1 MRCNKGGAFHSL
13 NPVEI
18 SILLTQMTILFAVV
32 IAGYICGKTR
42 LMTAALSKGLS
53 GLIVNLTCP
62 CLVLSSTMGDVMPD
76 RRLILPLLIIGVC
89 TYALILPVATHL
101 PRLWGCKDPERGL
114 HSFMLTFGN
123 VGFIG
128 YPVVASVFGPE
139 AVFYAAILNV
149 PNTISVFVWGAPFIA
164 GKGEGG
170 SLLSRLY
177 TPAMIGTYLSIL
189 VVAFSWHAP
198 EVVARPLTMVGNVT
212 VPASL
217 LIIGYS
223 ISQIP
228 AKHMAGGPRVWIT
241 SLGRLLLIPLM
252 VCYAMRLLVW
262 LIPAL
267 AVIFDSHLIQINTL
281 IIAMPVASF
290 GTIFCLKFGV
300 DETVMAQGTFLT
312 TVLSLLTIPLV
323 AGLL

>member
-1 MRCNKGGAFHSL
+1 M
-13 NPVEI
+13 EI
-18 SILLTQMTILFAVV
+18 SVLLTQMTILFTVV
-32 IAGYICGKTR
+32 IAGFICGKTK
-42 LMTAALSKGLS
+42 LMTAPLSKGLS

-62 CLVLSSTMGDVMPD
+62 CLVLASTMGDVMPD
-76 RRLILPLLIIGVC
+76 RRLIIPLLIIGAV
-89 TYALILPVATHL
+89 TYAILLPVAAHL

-149 PNTISVFVWGAPFIA
+149 PNTISVFVWGSQFIA
-164 GKGEGG
+164 GKGQGG
-170 SLLSRLY
+170 TLLSRLY
-177 TPAMIGTYLSIL
+177 TPAMIGTYLSII
-189 VVAFSWHAP
+189 VVAFAWHAP
-198 EVVARPLTMVGNVT
+198 EVIAKPLTMVGNVT

-228 AKHMAGGPRVWIT
+228 AKHMAGGPRVWVT
-241 SLGRLLLIPLM
+241 SFCRLLVMPLL
-252 VCYAMRLLVW
+252 VCYTMRLLVF

-267 AVIFDSHLIQINTL
+267 GVVFDPHLIQINTL

-312 TVLSLLTIPLV
+312 TVLSLFTIPVV

>member
-1 MRCNKGGAFHSL
+1 
-13 NPVEI
+13 
-18 SILLTQMTILFAVV
+18 MTVP
-32 IAGYICGKTR
+32 
-42 LMTAALSKGLS
+42 LSKGLS

-62 CLVLSSTMGDVMPD
+62 CLVLASTMGEAMPD
-76 RRLILPLLIIGVC
+76 RRLILPLLIVGTA
-89 TYALILPVATHL
+89 TYAILLPVSAYL
-101 PRLWGCKDPERGL
+101 PRLWGCQDPERGL

-123 VGFIG
+123 VGFIGYPVVASVGFIG

-149 PNTISVFVWGAPFIA
+149 PNTISVFVWGARFIA
-164 GKGEGG
+164 GRDVSG
-170 SLLSRLY
+170 SLLSRLV
-177 TPAMIGTYLSIL
+177 TPAMIGTYLSI
-189 VVAFSWHAP
+189 VVVCTAWHAP
-198 EVVARPLTMVGNVT
+198 HIIAQPITMIGNIT

-228 AKHMAGGPRVWIT
+228 AKHMAGGPHVWIT
-241 SLGRLLLIPLM
+241 SF
-252 VCYAMRLLVW
+252 CRLLVMPLLVFAVFQ
-262 LIPAL
+262 LIVL
-267 AVIFDSHLIQINTL
+267 AIPGASIVFDPSIVRINTL

-290 GTIFCLKFGV
+290 GTIFCLKYGV

-312 TVLSLLTIPLV
+312 TVLSLATIPVV

>member
-1 MRCNKGGAFHSL
+1 MNIT
-13 NPVEI
+13 V
-18 SILLTQMTILFAVV
+18 LLSQMTILFIVV
-32 IAGYICGKTR
+32 IAGYICGRTH
-42 LMTAALSKGLS
+42 LMSTPLSKGLS

-76 RRLILPLLIIGVC
+76 RRLIIPLLIVGTV
-89 TYALILPVATHL
+89 TYAILLPVATYL

-149 PNTISVFVWGAPFIA
+149 PNTISVFIWGAPFIA
-164 GKGEGG
+164 GRGESG
-170 SLLSRLY
+170 SFVSRLY

-189 VVAFSWHAP
+189 VVAFAWHAP
-198 EVVARPLTMVGNVT
+198 EVVAKPLTMIGNVT

-228 AKHMAGGPRVWIT
+228 AKHMAGGPQVWVT
-241 SLGRLLLIPLM
+241 SFCRLM
-252 VCYAMRLLVW
+252 VMPLLVCYVMRLLVW
-262 LIPAL
+262 IIPAAAL
-267 AVIFDSHLIQINTL
+267 IFDPQIIQINTL

-312 TVLSLLTIPLV
+312 TVLSLFTIPIV

>member
-1 MRCNKGGAFHSL
+1 M
-13 NPVEI
+13 
-18 SILLTQMTILFAVV
+18 LLSQMTILFLVV
-32 IAGYICGKTR
+32 IAGYICGRTR
-42 LMTAALSKGLS
+42 LMTAPLSKGLS

-62 CLVLSSTMGDVMPD
+62 CLVLASTMGDAMPD
-76 RRLILPLLIIGVC
+76 RRLIIPLLIVGTA
-89 TYALILPVATHL
+89 TYAILLPASAYL
-101 PRLWGCKDPERGL
+101 PRLWGCQDPERGL

-149 PNTISVFVWGAPFIA
+149 PNTISVFVWGARFIA
-164 GKGEGG
+164 GRDVSG
-170 SLLSRLY
+170 SLLSRLV
-177 TPAMIGTYLSIL
+177 TPAMIGTYLSII
-189 VVAFSWHAP
+189 VVCTAWRAP
-198 EVVARPLTMVGNVT
+198 HIIAQPITMIGNIT

-228 AKHMAGGPRVWIT
+228 AKHMAGGPHVWIT
-241 SLGRLLLIPLM
+241 SF
-252 VCYAMRLLVW
+252 CRLLVMPLLVFAVFQ
-262 LIPAL
+262 LIVL
-267 AVIFDSHLIQINTL
+267 AIPGASIVFDPSIVRINTL

-290 GTIFCLKFGV
+290 GTIFCLKYGV

-312 TVLSLLTIPLV
+312 TVLSLATIPVV

>member
-1 MRCNKGGAFHSL
+1 MD
-13 NPVEI
+13 I
-18 SILLTQMTILFAVV
+18 SVLLTQMTILFVVV
-32 IAGYICGKTR
+32 IAGYICGKVR
-42 LMTAALSKGLS
+42 LMTAAFSKGLS

-62 CLVLSSTMGDVMPD
+62 CLVIASTMGDVMPD
-76 RRLILPLLIIGVC
+76 RRLIIPLLIIGTV
-89 TYALILPVATHL
+89 TYALILPVATYL
-101 PRLWGCKDPERGL
+101 PRLWGCQPPERGL

-128 YPVVASVFGPE
+128 YPVVASIFGPE

-170 SLLSRLY
+170 SFLSRLY

-189 VVAFSWHAP
+189 VVATAWHAP
-198 EVVARPLTMVGNVT
+198 EVVARPLTMLGNVT

-228 AKHMAGGPRVWIT
+228 ARHMAGGPRVWAT
-241 SLGRLLLIPLM
+241 AFGRLLFIPLM
-252 VCYAMRLLVW
+252 VCYTIRLLVW
-262 LIPAL
+262 LVPAL
-267 AVIFDSHLIQINTL
+267 TVIFDPQLMQINTL

-312 TVLSLLTIPLV
+312 TVLSLITIPIV

>member
-1 MRCNKGGAFHSL
+1 MDIQ
-13 NPVEI
+13 V
-18 SILLTQMTILFAVV
+18 LLAQMTILFVVV
-32 IAGYICGKTR
+32 IAGYICGKTH
-42 LMTAALSKGLS
+42 LMNAPLSKGLS

-62 CLVLSSTMGDVMPD
+62 CLVLASTMGDVMPD
-76 RRLILPLLIIGVC
+76 RRLILPLLLIGTV
-89 TYALILPVATHL
+89 TYAILLPVATYL
-101 PRLWGCKDPERGL
+101 PRLWGCQDPERGL

-128 YPVVASVFGPE
+128 YPVVASIFGPE

-149 PNTISVFVWGAPFIA
+149 PNTLSVFVWGAQFIA
-164 GKGEGG
+164 GKGQGG

-177 TPAMIGTYLSIL
+177 TPAMIGTYLSII
-189 VVAFSWHAP
+189 VVATAWHAP
-198 EVVARPLTMVGNVT
+198 EVIAKPLTMVGNVT

-228 AKHMAGGPRVWIT
+228 AKHMAGGPRVWT
-241 SLGRLLLIPLM
+241 TTLGRLLAMPLL
-252 VCYAMRLLVW
+252 VCYTMRLVVW
-262 LIPAL
+262 LIPA
-267 AVIFDSHLIQINTL
+267 ASVVFDPHLIQINTL

-300 DETVMAQGTFLT
+300 DETVMAQGTFLST
-312 TVLSLLTIPLV
+312 ILSLFTIPIV

>member
-1 MRCNKGGAFHSL
+1 M
-13 NPVEI
+13 EI
-18 SILLTQMTILFAVV
+18 SILLSQMTILFTVV
-32 IAGYICGKTR
+32 FAGYICGKTR

-62 CLVLSSTMGDVMPD
+62 CLVLASTMGEVMPD
-76 RRLILPLLIIGVC
+76 RRLILPLLVIGAV
-89 TYALILPVATHL
+89 TYAILLPVATYL

-149 PNTISVFVWGAPFIA
+149 PNTISVFVWGAPFIT

-189 VVAFSWHAP
+189 VVAFAWHAP
-198 EVVARPLTMVGNVT
+198 EIIAKPLSMVGNVT
-212 VPASL
+212 VPTSL

-228 AKHMAGGPRVWIT
+228 TKHMAGGPRVWIT
-241 SLGRLLLIPLM
+241 SLGRLLAMPLL
-252 VCYAMRLLVW
+252 VCYTMRLLV
-262 LIPAL
+262 LIIPAMSI
-267 AVIFDSHLIQINTL
+267 IFDPHLLQINTL

-290 GTIFCLKFGV
+290 GTIFCLKYGV

-312 TVLSLLTIPLV
+312 TILSLFTIPIV
-323 AGLL
+323 AGLV

>member
-1 MRCNKGGAFHSL
+1 M
-13 NPVEI
+13 
-18 SILLTQMTILFAVV
+18 
-32 IAGYICGKTR
+32 
-42 LMTAALSKGLS
+42 AL
-53 GLIVNLTCP
+53 
-62 CLVLSSTMGDVMPD
+62 
-76 RRLILPLLIIGVC
+76 
-89 TYALILPVATHL
+89 
-101 PRLWGCKDPERGL
+101 
-114 HSFMLTFGN
+114 
-123 VGFIG
+123 
-128 YPVVASVFGPE
+128 

-149 PNTISVFVWGAPFIA
+149 PNTISVFVWGSQFIA
-164 GKGEGG
+164 GKGQGG

-189 VVAFSWHAP
+189 VVAFAWDAP
-198 EVVARPLTMVGNVT
+198 EIIAKPLTMVGNVT

-241 SLGRLLLIPLM
+241 SFARLLLMPLLVCYTMRLM
-252 VCYAMRLLVW
+252 VFA
-262 LIPAL
+262 IPAL
-267 AVIFDSHLIQINTL
+267 GVVFDPHLIQINTL

-290 GTIFCLKFGV
+290 GTIFCLKYGI

-312 TVLSLLTIPLV
+312 TVLSLFTIPIV

>member
-1 MRCNKGGAFHSL
+1 MDIR
-13 NPVEI
+13 V
-18 SILLTQMTILFAVV
+18 LLSQLTVLFLVV
-32 IAGYICGKTR
+32 IAGYICGRVK
-42 LMTAALSKGLS
+42 LMNAAFSKGLS
-53 GLIVNLTCP
+53 ALIVNLTCP
-62 CLVLSSTMGDVMPD
+62 CLVLASTMGDVMPD
-76 RRLILPLLIIGVC
+76 RRLIIPLLIVGSA
-89 TYALILPVATHL
+89 TYAILLPVATHL

-128 YPVVASVFGPE
+128 YPIVASIFGPE

-149 PNTISVFVWGAPFIA
+149 PNTISVFIWGSEFIT
-164 GKGEGG
+164 GKGGASG

-177 TPAMIGTYLSIL
+177 TPAMIGTYLSIV
-189 VVAFSWHAP
+189 VVAFAWHTP
-198 EVVARPLTMVGNVT
+198 EIISKPISMIGNIT

-228 AKHMAGGPRVWIT
+228 ARHMAGGPQVWIT
-241 SLGRLLLIPLM
+241 SL
-252 VCYAMRLLVW
+252 CRLLVMPLLVCYVFRLIVW
-262 LIPAL
+262 VIPA
-267 AVIFDSHLIQINTL
+267 ATIIFDPHIIAINTL

-290 GTIFCLKFGV
+290 GTIFCLKYGV

-312 TVLSLLTIPLV
+312 TILSLLTIPIV
-323 AGLL
+323 AGVL

>member
-1 MRCNKGGAFHSL
+1 MDIH
-13 NPVEI
+13 V
-18 SILLTQMTILFAVV
+18 LLSQMTILFLVV
-32 IAGYICGKTR
+32 LAGWICGRTR
-42 LMTAALSKGLS
+42 LMTATLSKGLS

-62 CLVLSSTMGDVMPD
+62 CLVLASTMGEVMPD
-76 RRLILPLLIIGVC
+76 RRMILPLLLVGTI
-89 TYALILPVATHL
+89 TYAILLPVATYL

-189 VVAFSWHAP
+189 VVAFAWDAP
-198 EVVARPLTMVGNVT
+198 EIVAKPLTMVGNVT

-228 AKHMAGGPRVWIT
+228 ARHMAGGPRVWAT
-241 SLGRLLLIPLM
+241 SIGRLLVMPLL
-252 VCYAMRLLVW
+252 VYYSFRILVW
-262 LIPAL
+262 LVPAASL
-267 AVIFDSHLIQINTL
+267 VFSPESLQINTL

-290 GTIFCLKFGV
+290 GTIFCLKYGI

-312 TVLSLLTIPLV
+312 TMLSLFTIPIV

>member
-1 MRCNKGGAFHSL
+1 MD
-13 NPVEI
+13 I
-18 SILLTQMTILFAVV
+18 SVLLLQLGILFIVV
-32 IAGYICGKTR
+32 LAGYICGKVR
-42 LMTAALSKGLS
+42 LMTALLSKGIS

-62 CLVLSSTMGDVMPD
+62 CLVLASTMGDVMPD
-76 RRLILPLLIIGVC
+76 RRLILPLLIIGTV
-89 TYALILPVATHL
+89 TYAILLPVATHL
-101 PRLWGCKDPERGL
+101 PRLYGCQDPERGL

-149 PNTISVFVWGAPFIA
+149 PNTISVFVWGAPFIT
-164 GKGEGG
+164 GRGESG
-170 SLLSRLY
+170 SIWSRLY

-189 VVAFSWHAP
+189 VVAFAWRAP
-198 EVVARPLTMVGNVT
+198 EVVARPLTMIGNVT

-228 AKHMAGGPRVWIT
+228 ARHMAGGPRVWTT
-241 SLGRLLLIPLM
+241 SLGRLLLMPLI
-252 VCYAMRLLVW
+252 VYYAMRLLVW
-262 LIPAL
+262 FIPAL
-267 AVIFDSHLIQINTL
+267 SVVFTPHLLQINTL

-290 GTIFCLKFGV
+290 GTIFCLKYGV

-312 TVLSLLTIPLV
+312 TVLSLITIPIV

>member
-1 MRCNKGGAFHSL
+1 MDIN
-13 NPVEI
+13 V
-18 SILLTQMTILFAVV
+18 LLSQMTILFLVV
-32 IAGYICGKTR
+32 IAGYICGRTR
-42 LMTAALSKGLS
+42 LMTAPLSKGLS

-62 CLVLSSTMGDVMPD
+62 CLVLASTMGEAMPD
-76 RRLILPLLIIGVC
+76 RRLIIPLLIVGTA
-89 TYALILPVATHL
+89 TYAILLPVSAYL
-101 PRLWGCKDPERGL
+101 PRLWGCQDPERGL

-149 PNTISVFVWGAPFIA
+149 PNTIAVFVWGARFIA
-164 GKGEGG
+164 GRDVSG
-170 SLLSRLY
+170 SLLSRLV
-177 TPAMIGTYLSIL
+177 TPAMIGTYLSII
-189 VVAFSWHAP
+189 VVATAWRAP
-198 EVVARPLTMVGNVT
+198 HIIAQPITLVGNIT

-228 AKHMAGGPRVWIT
+228 ARHISGGPRVWIT
-241 SLGRLLLIPLM
+241 SFCRLLVMPLLVFGIFQIIVLLIPS
-252 VCYAMRLLVW
+252 AA
-262 LIPAL
+262 I
-267 AVIFDSHLIQINTL
+267 IFDPSIVRINTL

-290 GTIFCLKFGV
+290 GTIFCLKYGV

-312 TVLSLLTIPLV
+312 TVLSLATIPVV
-323 AGLL
+323 AAVL

>member
-1 MRCNKGGAFHSL
+1 MDINVLFS
-13 NPVEI
+13 
-18 SILLTQMTILFAVV
+18 QMTILFLVV
-32 IAGYICGKTR
+32 IAGYICGRTR
-42 LMTAALSKGLS
+42 LMTAPLSKGLS
-53 GLIVNLTCP
+53 ALIVNLTCP
-62 CLVLSSTMGDVMPD
+62 CLVLASTMGDVMPD
-76 RRLILPLLIIGVC
+76 RKLIIPLLIVGAA
-89 TYALILPVATHL
+89 TYAILVPVSTYL
-101 PRLWGCKDPERGL
+101 PRLWGCQDPERGL

-128 YPVVASVFGPE
+128 FPVVASVFGPE

-149 PNTISVFVWGAPFIA
+149 PNTISVFVWGSQFIA
-164 GKGEGG
+164 GKGESG
-170 SLLSRLY
+170 SFLSRLY

-189 VVAFSWHAP
+189 VVAFAWHAP
-198 EVVARPLTMVGNVT
+198 NILAQPITMIGNIT

-241 SLGRLLLIPLM
+241 SFCRLLVMPLLVFGIFQLIVLLIP
-252 VCYAMRLLVW
+252 AAS
-262 LIPAL
+262 I
-267 AVIFDSHLIQINTL
+267 IFDPSIIQINTL
-281 IIAMPVASF
+281 LIAMPVASF
-290 GTIFCLKFGV
+290 GTIFCLKYGV

-323 AGLL
+323 AGLV